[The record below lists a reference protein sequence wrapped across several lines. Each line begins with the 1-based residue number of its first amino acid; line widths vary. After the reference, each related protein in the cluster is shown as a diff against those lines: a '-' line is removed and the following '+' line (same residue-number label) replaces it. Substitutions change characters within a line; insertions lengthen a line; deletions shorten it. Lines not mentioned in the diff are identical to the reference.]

1 MLLVSSITLKKVE
14 KFKYIKV
21 VFSSDKGFNKETD
34 KKIAKANAVL
44 LEL

>member
-1 MLLVSSITLKKVE
+1 MLLVSSITLKKLE
-14 KFKYIKV
+14 KFKYIKMA
-21 VFSSDKGFNKETD
+21 FPSDKRCNKETD